1 MLVHIKKLEKEGQTK
16 LKLAAKKR
24 NHQDETEMN
33 KDQKAI
39 ERPMKLQLALWKIS
53 KTNKTLARLINEKQR
68 GP

>member
-1 MLVHIKKLEKEGQTK
+1 MHEETRERRTNKIEISS
-16 LKLAAKKR
+16 KKR
-24 NHQDETEMN
+24 NQDETEMN